1 MKLLFGES
9 EGPAEIGRRSALTRE
24 PDTDYAVGGKGLL
37 SFDSGGEN
45 RRYFQKEEQKEMQPR
60 EKSSTIVRLTESA
73 MMIAVATLLSMAKLL
88 EMPYGGSVTMA
99 SMLPLV
105 IIAYRHGTG
114 WGLLTGFA
122 FGAVQLALG
131 TKNIGYLPTKNFA
144 SVATLVVADYLAAF
158 AALGFGGVFRRICK
172 KQSTALALGAVL
184 VSVLRYAC
192 HVVSGWTVWAQF
204 DLTEAGLHYSLSYNA
219 TYMLPEMLIL
229 VVAAVFLGNALDFRS
244 EGLRPMPVEEK
255 SGATSGLGLAALALI
270 AFALAFDTIQIF
282 SKLQDTETGVFV
294 SSGLSEVNWLLVG
307 IVTVVCFAAAIG
319 LLAVRKS
326 MKREAQ

>member
-1 MKLLFGES
+1 METK
-9 EGPAEIGRRSALTRE
+9 
-24 PDTDYAVGGKGLL
+24 
-37 SFDSGGEN
+37 
-45 RRYFQKEEQKEMQPR
+45 QKA
-60 EKSSTIVRLTESA
+60 STIVRLTESA

-122 FGAVQLALG
+122 YGAVQFALG
-131 TKNIGYLPTKNFA
+131 TKNIGYLPTKDFA
-144 SVATLVVADYLAAF
+144 SVAILVVADYLAAF
-158 AALGFGGVFRRICK
+158 AVIGLGGVFRRVCK
-172 KQSTALALGAVL
+172 RQATALALGSVL

-229 VVAAVFLGNALDFRS
+229 VVAAVFLGNALDFRG
-244 EGLRPMPVEEK
+244 EGLRPMPREEK
-255 SGATSGLGLAALALI
+255 GGAASGLGLAALAMV

-282 SKLQDTETGVFV
+282 SKLQDTDTGVFV
-294 SSGLSEVNWLLVG
+294 SSGLNEVNWLLVG
-307 IVTVVCFAAAIG
+307 IVTAVCLAAAIG
-319 LLAVRKS
+319 LLVVRRS
-326 MKREAQ
+326 MKREN

>member
-1 MKLLFGES
+1 MENTKK
-9 EGPAEIGRRSALTRE
+9 ASA
-24 PDTDYAVGGKGLL
+24 
-37 SFDSGGEN
+37 
-45 RRYFQKEEQKEMQPR
+45 
-60 EKSSTIVRLTESA
+60 IVKLTESA
-73 MMIAVATLLSMAKLL
+73 MMIAIATLLSMAKLL
-88 EMPYGGSVTMA
+88 DMPYGGSVTMA

-105 IIAYRHGTG
+105 IIAYRYGTG

-122 FGAVQLALG
+122 YGAVQLALG

-158 AALGFGGVFRRICK
+158 AALGFGGVFRRVCK

-192 HVVSGWTVWAQF
+192 HVISGWTVWAQF

-229 VVAAVFLGNALDFRS
+229 VVAAVFLGNALDFRG
-244 EGLRPMPVEEK
+244 EGLRPMPREEK
-255 SGATSGLGLAALALI
+255 GATSGLGLAALALI

-282 SKLQDTETGVFV
+282 SKLQDAESGVFI
-294 SSGLSEVNWLLVG
+294 SGGLKDVNWLLVG
-307 IVTVVCFAAAIG
+307 IITAVCAAAGIA
-319 LLAVRKS
+319 LLAVRRSVK
-326 MKREAQ
+326 KTA